1 MSRPSSPGRK
11 LAKKSNASVQSP
23 TASYSA
29 PALDKGLDILEL
41 LCRSN
46 TSMSLTEMADNLG
59 RSVSEIYRML
69 ACLVS
74 RNYIVS
80 LGESYVISTKLF
92 ALAHSNPP
100 TNRLLTEAGPIMQ
113 ELSSRLDQACHLTV
127 YSEGAQI
134 VVSKVDN
141 PSGMGF
147 SVRVGAEL
155 DVLVSASGRVL
166 LAFQD
171 PAIIEQRIKESVRRR
186 PEQAN
191 AQIQQVLKKIRGRG
205 YESIV
210 SVQVKG
216 LHAVSYP
223 ILDTQASAIAAL
235 TVPYAERLDL
245 SKRKTIADAEVAL
258 KKAAGELSERIGGP
272 GKTP

>member
-1 MSRPSSPGRK
+1 MKKPTMSRKPP
-11 LAKKSNASVQSP
+11 KKSDVADSSSVA
-23 TASYSA
+23 TYSA
-29 PALDKGLDILEL
+29 PALEKGLDILEL

-46 TSMSLTEMADNLG
+46 TSMTLTEMADSLG

-69 ACLVS
+69 ACLVG

-80 LGESYVISTKLF
+80 LGESYGITTKLF

-100 TNRLLTEAGPIMQ
+100 TNRLLSEAGPIMQ
-113 ELSSRLDQACHLTV
+113 DLSSRLEQACHLTV
-127 YSEGAQI
+127 YSDGAQ
-134 VVSKVDN
+134 VVIAKVDN
-141 PSGMGF
+141 PSGLGF

-171 PAIIEQRIKESVRRR
+171 SAIAQQRIKESVRRR
-186 PEQAN
+186 PDQSN
-191 AQIQQVLKKIRGRG
+191 AQIEQVLRKVRSRG

-223 ILDTQASAIAAL
+223 ILDTQGSAIAAL

-245 SKRKTIADAEVAL
+245 TKRKTIAEVETAL
-258 KKAAGELSERIGGP
+258 KKAASDLSERIGGP
-272 GKTP
+272 VSR